1 MAQYRDLNDFL
12 RKHRTTEK
20 VGITHT
26 RIGNGGNVLPGKF
39 IIGES
44 ETSMFYKLYHK
55 HVFVEK
61 NNEYLTE
68 VQLKS
73 DKSPLLVDLDFR
85 YDINVDERKHCK
97 DHIDDTI
104 QLYVEEIIKV
114 VDLFNNSGGVTKQ
127 TIPVYVL
134 EKPNINTKV
143 EGVVKDGI
151 HIIFGI
157 GMDNTTQM
165 LIRNNV
171 LKHIGDVLDDL
182 ELTNDYESVLDDGIS
197 KGHTNWQMY
206 GSRKPDNEAYEIKY
220 VYNVEIDKDEEP
232 TVEVVE
238 VDELNTLSLLNKM
251 SARHKYN
258 ITGTIKDEC
267 KEAYEQIKNKTK
279 QKPKK
284 SKMKTKLK
292 FTQEG
297 FNFDVG
303 EIKNVD
309 MLESM
314 IEKMFSELSTDE
326 YHVKETHDFLMTLP
340 SKYYDSYNEWIRCGW
355 ALHNT
360 DFRLFLSWMFFS
372 SQSEKFSFTD
382 IPGYYDEWIN
392 MEDEGLTNWSI
403 MYWSKESNPLGYKE
417 IHKRTIDYYV
427 NISISSGTEW
437 DITNVL
443 YHLFKDQYRC
453 ASVKYKSWYRFKQ
466 HRWEEIDSGTS
477 LRYSISKVLARLYSD
492 KASQFMTDSV
502 TTNIE
507 PTNDTN
513 TSSGNVLDNG
523 SKNDKSRDIATA
535 LTAISIN
542 LKKTSFKQ
550 NIMKEAADVFS
561 QTDPKFLDNLDNN
574 PDLMCF
580 TNGIIDFKEK
590 IFRPGRPEDNIS
602 LCTHIKYIPYENLTK
617 KQLGYVDEIKDFMK
631 QLFPI
636 PELNKYMWEHLASV
650 LIGRNVNQTF
660 NIYNGSGSNGKSK
673 LVELMTSI
681 LGDYKGEVPITLVTQ
696 KRGQIGGLSPEIAKL
711 KGIRYAVMQ
720 EPSKGDSLNEGIM
733 KELTGEDPISGRA
746 LYKDTVTFIP
756 QFSLCVCTNTLFE
769 IKSSE
774 DGTWRRIRL
783 CDFLSKFKKEPQ
795 PDEETPFQFDIDPN
809 IGKKFSQWK
818 EVFMSMLVKIAFET
832 EGIVKDCDM
841 VLAASNEYRKG
852 QDYLME
858 FKTDKIEKINDPT
871 CKIKKNEVYA
881 EFKIWYQE
889 TYGKS
894 VPKGKELYE
903 FLDKKLG
910 KYKNGWTGYRI
921 KYDADEEL
929 DQTFNDD
936 EY

>member
-20 VGITHT
+20 YGITHT

-61 NNEYLTE
+61 NKEYLTE
-68 VQLKS
+68 VQLKNE
-73 DKSPLLVDLDFR
+73 KSPLLVDLDFR
-85 YDINVDERKHCK
+85 YDVNVNERRHCK
-97 DHIDDTI
+97 DHIDDII
-104 QLYVEEIIKV
+104 QLYMEEISKT
-114 VDLFNNSGGVTKQ
+114 VDLFHNSEITKQ
-127 TIPVYVL
+127 KIPVYVL

-157 GMDNTTQM
+157 SVDNTTQL
-165 LIRNNV
+165 LIRKNV
-171 LKHIGDVLDDL
+171 LKHIGDILDDL
-182 ELTNDYESVLDDGIS
+182 ELTNDYESVLDEGIS

-206 GSRKPDNEAYEIKY
+206 GSRKPDNEAYEMKY
-220 VYNVEIDKDEEP
+220 MYTIELDKNGDQ
-232 TVEVVE
+232 TAEVL
-238 VDELNTLSLLNKM
+238 ELDTHNSLELLNKM
-251 SARHKYN
+251 SARYKYN
-258 ITGTIKDEC
+258 ISGKIKDEY
-267 KEAYEQIKNKTK
+267 KNEYEQMKNKTVKKVKK
-279 QKPKK
+279 Q
-284 SKMKTKLK
+284 MNTKVK

-297 FNFDVG
+297 FNFDVS
-303 EIKNVD
+303 EIKNVT
-309 MLESM
+309 MLKNL
-314 IEKMFSELSTDE
+314 IEKMFSELTHDE
-326 YHVKETHDFLMTLP
+326 YHIKETHDYLMILP
-340 SKYYDSYNEWIRCGW
+340 SNYYDNYNEWIRCGW

-372 SQSEKFSFTD
+372 SQSDKFNFND
-382 IPGYYDEWIN
+382 IPGYYETWMG

-403 MYWSKESNPLGYKE
+403 MYWAKESNPDGYKA
-417 IHKRTIDYYV
+417 IHRQTIDYYV
-427 NISISSGTEW
+427 NLSIGSGTEW

-453 ASVKYKSWYRFKQ
+453 ASVKHKCWYRFKQ
-466 HRWEEIDSGTS
+466 NRWEEIDSGTS

-492 KASQFMTDSV
+492 KAAQFMAES
-502 TTNIE
+502 TNQDDE
-507 PTNDTN
+507 
-513 TSSGNVLDNG
+513 
-523 SKNDKSRDIATA
+523 KDKSRDIATS
-535 LTAISIN
+535 LTAISTN
-542 LKKTSFKQ
+542 LKKTAFKQ

-561 QTDPKFLDNLDNN
+561 QTDPNFLDNLDKN
-574 PDLMCF
+574 PYLMCF
-580 TNGIIDFKEK
+580 TNGVIDFKEK

-602 LCTHIKYIPYENLTK
+602 LSTHIKYIPYENLTK
-617 KQLGYVDEIKDFMK
+617 KQLEYVDEIKEFMR
-631 QLFPI
+631 QLFPV
-636 PELNKYMWEHLASV
+636 PELNKYMWEHMASV
-650 LIGRNVNQTF
+650 LIGRNMNQTF

-673 LVELMTSI
+673 LVELMTLI

-711 KGIRYAVMQ
+711 KGVRYAVMQ
-720 EPSKGDSLNEGIM
+720 EPSKGDTLNEGIM

-783 CDFLSKFKKEPQ
+783 CDFLSKFKKDPQ
-795 PDEETPFQFDIDPN
+795 PDEETPYQFEIDPN
-809 IGKKFSQWK
+809 IGKKFAVWK

-832 EGIVKDCDM
+832 DGIVQDCDM

-858 FKTDKIEKINDPT
+858 FKTDKIEKVSDTT

-910 KYKNGWTGYRI
+910 KYKNGWVGYRI